1 MSSPPNSGVIADNDS
16 GVSIL
21 HKLPVTIKT
30 KITFPSTN
38 DTDEKEVLLAYQQLI
53 TMFWSF
59 DQAGVFELL
68 DSQDFDLS
76 KIPSQDVAQTEALT
90 GFRSQ
95 LDGQAVELHR
105 MNDVQAVDIT
115 VTRQWMRIILWRL
128 AESHGFFSNGL
139 EDARALLNDPILIA
153 KELLTTLSRFP
164 NPAIEAHGPGLVSEA
179 PIYQSDRVLIIS
191 GGDESIR
198 DRL

>member
-1 MSSPPNSGVIADNDS
+1 M
-16 GVSIL
+16 SIL

-30 KITFPSTN
+30 QIIFPSTN
-38 DTDEKEVLLAYQQLI
+38 DTDEKDVLLAYQQLI
-53 TMFWSF
+53 HMFWSF

-76 KIPSQDVAQTEALT
+76 KFPPQEMAHTEALT

-95 LDGQAVELHR
+95 LEEQAVELHR
-105 MNDVQAVDIT
+105 MNDVQAVDIS

-128 AESHGFFSNGL
+128 AESHGFFSHGL
-139 EDARALLNDPILIA
+139 ENAKTLLNDPISIA

-164 NPAIEAHGPGLVSEA
+164 NTAIEAHGPGLVGEA
-179 PIYQSDRVLIIS
+179 PTSQDNAC
-191 GGDESIR
+191 
-198 DRL
+198 